1 MEMHQVRYFVA
12 LSETLNFTKA
22 AEHCGV
28 AQPTLT
34 KSIQKLEDELGGPL
48 FSRERGLTHLTDL
61 GRRMRSHL
69 EAVFNASE
77 AARLEARSF
86 RNLEKGSLRLGA
98 MCTIGP
104 ARLISFLKRFHRDIP
119 SVSLSIHDAP
129 GKDLIPKLM
138 EGELDAA
145 IIGLPHFPER
155 IDRIAL
161 YREKYVVAFAPGHRF
176 EQLET
181 VPLIELNAED
191 YLNRVNC
198 EYPDHFA
205 ALGIDDPANVNVCY
219 ETEKEDWIQAMILAG
234 LGCSVM
240 PEFLPMMPGIAT
252 RPLTEPEISR
262 EISLVTVSGRRYSP
276 ALTTFVSLAK
286 RHDWN
291 DFRG

>member
-12 LSETLNFTKA
+12 LCETLNFTKA

-61 GRRMRSHL
+61 GRLMRSHL
-69 EAVFNASE
+69 EAVYQASE
-77 AARLEARSF
+77 AARIEARSF
-86 RNLEKGSLRLGA
+86 RNLERGTLRLGA

-104 ARLISFLKRFHRDIP
+104 ARLINFLKRFHRGIP

-129 GKDLIPKLM
+129 GKDLLPKLM

-145 IIGLPHFPER
+145 ILGLPEFPER
-155 IDRIAL
+155 IDAIPL
-161 YREKYVVAFAPGHRF
+161 YTEKYVVAFFPGHRF
-176 EQLET
+176 EAMET
-181 VPLIELNAED
+181 VPLRELNQED

-198 EYPDHFA
+198 EYPDYFA
-205 ALGIDDPANVNVCY
+205 TLGIEDPANVNVCY

-252 RPLTEPEISR
+252 RPLIDPEVSR
-262 EISLVTVSGRRYSP
+262 TISLVTVAGRRFSP
-276 ALTTFVSLAK
+276 SLATFVSLAK

-291 DFRG
+291 GFAA